1 MGPSRPNQPINNRQ
15 LNLHLTPLRRQADK
29 ELVAA
34 LGPKALHQA
43 ARNKN
48 KNRKQ
53 LLGVVHLLLPKQG
66 PTHRVIGSTRPLHQ
80 AVPPHGKVLRIAAV
94 VIGQRVALSMA
105 PQAADPAVTVVAQAH
120 TRVLQ
125 AADPA
130 VTVVAQAHTRVLQ
143 VADPAVTVVARAADP
158 AAIAVARAA
167 DPAVTVVAQV
177 ADPVAQVADLVAQ
190 AQQVAPTV
198 LLRIASLAVLPR
210 SQNALSATVDANVTA
225 SVPNVQVNVP

>member
-1 MGPSRPNQPINNRQ
+1 M
-15 LNLHLTPLRRQADK
+15 
-29 ELVAA
+29 AA

-43 ARNKN
+43 ARNRN

-66 PTHRVIGSTRPLHQ
+66 PIHRVIGSIRPLHQ

-94 VIGQRVALSMA
+94 VIDQR
-105 PQAADPAVTVVAQAH
+105 VAQAH

-130 VTVVAQAHTRVLQ
+130 VTAVAQAHTRVLQ
-143 VADPAVTVVARAADP
+143 AADPAVTAVAQAHTRVLQAAGPAVTAVAQVADP

-167 DPAVTVVAQV
+167 DPAVTVVARVADQVVQV
-177 ADPVAQVADLVAQ
+177 ADPVAQ
-190 AQQVAPTV
+190 AQQVVPTV
-198 LLRIASLAVLPR
+198 LLRIASTLAVLPR
-210 SQNALSATVDANVTA
+210 SQNALSATVDATVTA
-225 SVPNVQVNVP
+225 SVPNAQVNVP